1 MNALFLST
9 IFALIAAYLI
19 VASDRGVEAKAFKL
33 SKVQYRKFAANV
45 DDRSKLRDRL
55 LELNRTSEHEYL
67 EFRSSQIATVFLTFV
82 VFALLFWAKSAS
94 FAGALVMGAIAGYFA
109 FVLIDRNLTKAVV
122 KRRAQMD
129 AEFPALIEMLTLS
142 ISAGQTPLNAMAT
155 IAARSECE

>member
-1 MNALFLST
+1 MNALFIST
-9 IFALIAAYLI
+9 ALAVIAAYLI
-19 VASDRGVEAKAFKL
+19 VASDRGDEAKALKL
-33 SKVQYRKFAANV
+33 SKVKYRKFAENV
-45 DDRSKLRDRL
+45 GDRSKLRDRL

-67 EFRSSQIATVFLTFV
+67 EFRSSQIATTFLTFA
-82 VFALLFWAKSAS
+82 VFALLIWVKSAS
-94 FAGALVMGAIAGYFA
+94 FAGALVMGAIAGYSA